1 MSQVRKLKDGN
12 QGIPKKTYDLILDG
26 QTYTIDD
33 TQLTKINNEIA
44 DLDPRYRVYLGGISN
59 TIQSGDFVGSRTE
72 NTVSTSA
79 LTGLNDREINFLR
92 KKKSNYWEALTDNN
106 TYRAK
111 EAINH
116 ALHIISNVV
125 NSKKEEPIEEK
136 QKTKID
142 KSEIGLEFNEKDG
155 KKYLSTVGNYD
166 ARKRISDLIA
176 HLQAGDSSESD
187 YSAYDTDS
195 ISAWLNSL
203 NGDDKYAAGNTYF
216 DDLWTTMSKGD
227 YKYDPEVE
235 KLFGLFGIKY
245 NLEAPKPKSK
255 DSGTTVV
262 TKPKDTT
269 TEYKVGDITDD
280 YNGNKIQLQEN
291 GTWKALDSTPQDS
304 IEDTNKPTLITSDLV
319 KSMGLDNKYLFGIID
334 VNGEK
339 YTPEQIKN
347 NRELSN
353 LMAYVENINKQN
365 MPQSERYKL
374 ISEKLNIPSIKNYTD
389 WLPGTTIK
397 GINLDDIFKTGGI
410 SSAAISEQTLDGFG
424 DNRVIKYFNNAEIG
438 TNPWGFR
445 NPYYLVIGKDGQLHV
460 QGTEEDIKALYGNK
474 PVGNN
479 APSLIE
485 GNWSPEKYNI
495 HYTEYHENPYQ
506 GRNVPGT
513 TTVYNVPFPDFKQ
526 IQMDLQLI
534 GEYGKYRIFKD
545 LKNRYYLGVPAYKKN
560 SKKYSDKDIRLSLV
574 SEEFVRRILSGENI
588 NDTELLN
595 NITSNWFS
603 PDKINSGQYIPAQKQ
618 GGTISKSKIEAFKQG
633 RVIKGKDGTNLIN
646 IIQKDP
652 TSNRRIERK
661 SDGTILIIERT
672 TDENGNIYET
682 QTTLENPIPPEIA
695 ATVKRPLPS
704 STPLT
709 KEEYSKVFPA
719 NTENQQKVVP
729 NTPEET
735 VTFIPNTFD
744 IQHDSSSVT
753 VPNTPLAK
761 QDIVKVKTN
770 DVKNFGD
777 LVDVLKQLI
786 KRHKSGGVIKAQWGL
801 DTDELLKWKVPGW
814 EITDQTPDWKQ
825 GSLYPE
831 GMTPG
836 VGYTT
841 IVPGVLGMSDVDVT
855 NGFSRIDML
864 TGKKYPK
871 RTVNQDTDTAGGMDK
886 ILPDYTKYLLPAIS
900 LARFG
905 INSHLQRKY
914 RDTSKKAIEAARFN
928 ESPVVLNTPRNDNP
942 ALDRALQQ
950 VQSERMAGVKPVAS
964 DVIANNA
971 IQNQREAQL
980 YDREQNLVYQRSKA
994 DWEAKKEALNIMN
1007 QNIANQITTTNQNR
1021 ARNASINSA
1030 LYNPELEYIQRRGQ
1044 SIENLGLE
1052 IQNNIKQDRNTMLN
1066 YAKQKEVER
1075 QTEILN
1081 RNLDSIFPGA
1091 RAEYNALPFS
1101 EKSKYADLEE
1111 YLRTKYA
1118 DTWSDNVEQIEKWR
1132 KDSANNMQRWL
1143 YLNGLNYSYPSFLTG
1158 KTPNI
1163 YKKGGYLRGKTRY
1176 TKEPDEQIWIDNN
1189 KATHA
1194 QIAKL
1199 TDATIKLLLRALK

>member
-1 MSQVRKLKDGN
+1 MSQVRKLKNGN
-12 QGIPKKTYDLILDG
+12 KGIPKTYNIVLDN
-26 QTYTIDD
+26 QTYTINDD
-33 TQLTKINNEIA
+33 QLTRINNELA
-44 DLDPRYRVYLGGISN
+44 ELDPRYRMYLGGISN
-59 TIQSGDFVGSRTE
+59 SIQSGDFVGSRTE

-79 LTGLNDREINFLR
+79 LTGLNDKELDFLR
-92 KKKSNYWEALTDNN
+92 KKKATTWEAITDSN

-111 EAINH
+111 EAINE
-116 ALHIISNVV
+116 ALRIVSRVV
-125 NSKKEEPIEEK
+125 NTPKKETEPEEESVSKKSIK
-136 QKTKID
+136 KSNID
-142 KSEIGLEFNEKDG
+142 LDFNEKDG
-155 KKYLSTVGNYD
+155 KKYLSPTGNYD
-166 ARKRISDLIA
+166 AKKRVSDIIA
-176 HLQAGDSSESD
+176 HLQAGDNSEYD
-187 YSAYDTDS
+187 YSEYNTDA
-195 ISAWLNSL
+195 ISSWLNGL
-203 NGDDKYAAGNTYF
+203 EGDDKYKAGSDYF
-216 DDLWTTMSKGD
+216 DNLWTSMGSGK
-227 YKYDPEVE
+227 YKYNPDDEDLL
-235 KLFGLFGIKY
+235 KLFGINY
-245 NLEAPKPKSK
+245 NLTAPVAPK
-255 DSGTTVV
+255 SGVV
-262 TKPKDTT
+262 TGKDGK
-269 TEYKVGDITDD
+269 EYKVGDTFKEGDKTYKITNIDNDGRPSVEEITDNKEELTSEETEQTAEQVTASSPQLVLIRPGD
-280 YNGNKIQLQEN
+280 REDMDWGVYYNGVPYAYESIQPGSELGNLMAKFE
-291 GTWKALDSTPQDS
+291 
-304 IEDTNKPTLITSDLV
+304 
-319 KSMGLDNKYLFGIID
+319 
-334 VNGEK
+334 
-339 YTPEQIKN
+339 KN
-347 NRELSN
+347 NRQMWSQGKRYN
-353 LMAYVENINKQN
+353 ENSFIK
-365 MPQSERYKL
+365 M
-374 ISEKLNIPSIKNYTD
+374 PSIKNFAD
-389 WLPGTTIK
+389 WTVG
-397 GINLDDIFKTGGI
+397 
-410 SSAAISEQTLDGFG
+410 QTLDDGTDLNQFFLNQG
-424 DNRVIKYFNNAEIG
+424 ITSAALNHIATDAEGNRYFKYYNNFDPSG
-438 TNPWGFR
+438 TYIPREGNAPKQTPWGIR
-445 NPYYLVIGKDGQLHV
+445 SPYYLMIDKDGNV
-460 QGTEEDIKALYGNK
+460 TALSSEPTDAEYGIENI
-474 PVGNN
+474 VDN
-479 APSLIE
+479 APKFKTIFNPSTSAWSRIE
-485 GNWSPEKYNI
+485 PRLPYDNTYFKTSSQRIPASFI
-495 HYTEYHENPYQ
+495 TEFVIDGKTYK
-506 GRNVPGT
+506 
-513 TTVYNVPFPDFKQ
+513 VYNATKGRLYVDGPK
-526 IQMDLQLI
+526 
-534 GEYGKYRIFKD
+534 GEDMYVTPHGLYEWMQR
-545 LKNRYYLGVPAYKKN
+545 LNRKE
-560 SKKYSDKDIRLSLV
+560 SH
-574 SEEFVRRILSGENI
+574 
-588 NDTELLN
+588 
-595 NITSNWFS
+595 
-603 PDKINSGQYIPAQKQ
+603 KQ

-633 RVIKGKDGTNLIN
+633 RIIKGKDGANFIN
-646 IIQKDP
+646 VIQKDP
-652 TSNRRIERK
+652 TSKRRVERK
-661 SDGTILIIERT
+661 SDGTVLIIERT
-672 TDENGNIYET
+672 TDEKGNIYET
-682 QTTLENPIPPEIA
+682 QTTLENPIPPDIA

-735 VTFIPNTFD
+735 VTFIPNAFD
-744 IQHDSSSVT
+744 IQHDSSSIT
-753 VPNTPLAK
+753 VPHTPLAE
-761 QDIVKVKTN
+761 QDVVKVKTN
-770 DVKNFGD
+770 DVRNFGD

-786 KRHKSGGVIKAQWGL
+786 KRHKSGGIIKAQWGL
-801 DTDELLKWKVPGW
+801 DTDKLLKWKVPGW

-836 VGYTT
+836 IGYTT
-841 IVPGVLGMSDVDVT
+841 VVPGVLGMSDVDVT
-855 NGFSRIDML
+855 NGFSTIDMI
-864 TGKKYPK
+864 TGKEYPK
-871 RTVNQDTDTAGGMDK
+871 QTVKQNTDTAGGMDK

-905 INSHLQRKY
+905 INSYLQRKY

-950 VQSERMAGVKPVAS
+950 VQSERMAGVKPVTS

-980 YDREQNLVYQRSKA
+980 YDREQDLVYQRSKA